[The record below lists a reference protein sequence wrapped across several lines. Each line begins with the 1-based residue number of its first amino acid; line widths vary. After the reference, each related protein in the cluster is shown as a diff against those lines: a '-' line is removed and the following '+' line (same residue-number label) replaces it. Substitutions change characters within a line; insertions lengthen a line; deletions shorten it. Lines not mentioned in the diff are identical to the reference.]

1 MIASV
6 KHNYAAYRITFR
18 KNVIAGDLRSYLY
31 QNIPIFAM
39 LNKRNKIKQ
48 AMLTVMVVV
57 FIIGY
62 LMIAL
67 EHPLKINKAGT
78 ALLLGTILWVL
89 YTMTADAYIPHVSMD
104 AFRLFLESNPSLT
117 SLPFVEQSTH
127 FVVEHQV
134 LESIGEIAETL
145 IFLIGAMITVELID
159 VHGGFLFITN
169 RITTRKKRQLLVMI
183 ATITFFMSA
192 VLDNLTTSI
201 VMIMLIRKL
210 LGNYKERWVFGSII
224 IIAANSG
231 GAWSPIGDVT
241 TIMLW
246 VRGNISTAATI
257 PHLFLPSLVSALV
270 PVLIA
275 LPLLHG
281 KVTPPIAFS
290 DEDNEALLKELK
302 TREKLSILIIGIL
315 CLLFVPV
322 FKTITHLPPFMG
334 ILLGVGVLWVFTE
347 IMYRRGTIE
356 EDLKLRL
363 SKVVRRIDG
372 ATLLFFLGILLAVDA
387 LRWSG
392 ILSNFST
399 WLDLNVGNVYAV
411 NLIIGGLSAI
421 VDNVPLVAGAI
432 GMYPVA
438 TEAMVAASADPAYM
452 AHFMQDGV
460 FWQFLAYCAGVGGSM
475 LIVGSAAGVVVM
487 GLERINFMW
496 YLTRITWLALAGYLA
511 GAGVYILQNIVLGV
525 S

>member
-1 MIASV
+1 
-6 KHNYAAYRITFR
+6 
-18 KNVIAGDLRSYLY
+18 
-31 QNIPIFAM
+31 
-39 LNKRNKIKQ
+39 
-48 AMLTVMVVV
+48 MLTAMVIV
-57 FIIGY
+57 FLVGY

-78 ALLLGTILWVL
+78 ALLIGTVLWVM
-89 YTMTADAYIPHVSMD
+89 YTYAAPFFIPRAS
-104 AFRLFLESNPSLT
+104 AEEFSLFLESFPSLG
-117 SLPFVEQSTH
+117 SLTFKEQCTR

-134 LESIGEIAETL
+134 LDSIGEIAETL

-159 VHGGFLFITN
+159 AHGGFMFITN
-169 RITTRKKRQLLVMI
+169 HITTKKKKKLLALI
-183 ATITFFMSA
+183 AVITFFMSA

-246 VRGNISTAATI
+246 VRGNISTSSTI
-257 PHLFLPSLVSALV
+257 PHLILPSIVSALI

-275 LPLLHG
+275 MRFLHG
-281 KVTPPIAFS
+281 NVTPPNAFS
-290 DEDNEALLKELK
+290 QMEADNELLKKLK
-302 TREKLSILIIGIL
+302 DKEKLSILIIGVL

-322 FKTITHLPPFMG
+322 FKTVTHLPPFMG
-334 ILLGVGVLWVFTE
+334 ILMGVGILWFYTE
-347 IMYRRGTIE
+347 MLYARKPID

-363 SKVVRRIDG
+363 SKVVHRIDG

-387 LRWSG
+387 LRCSG
-392 ILSNFST
+392 VLSDFAF
-399 WLDLNVGNVYAV
+399 WLDDTVGNVYAV
-411 NLIIGGLSAI
+411 NLIIGTLSSI

-438 TEAMVAASADPAYM
+438 TDAMVAAATDPAYL
-452 AHFMQDGV
+452 ANFMQDGV

-475 LIVGSAAGVVVM
+475 LIIGSAAGVVVM
-487 GLERINFMW
+487 GLERINFIW
-496 YLTRITWLALAGYLA
+496 YLKNISLLALAGYLS
-511 GAGVYILQNIVLGV
+511 GAVVYILQNLIL
-525 S
+525 

>member
-1 MIASV
+1 
-6 KHNYAAYRITFR
+6 
-18 KNVIAGDLRSYLY
+18 
-31 QNIPIFAM
+31 
-39 LNKRNKIKQ
+39 
-48 AMLTVMVVV
+48 MLTAMVIV
-57 FIIGY
+57 FLVGY

-78 ALLLGTILWVL
+78 ALLIGTVLWVM
-89 YTMTADAYIPHVSMD
+89 YTYAAPFFIPRAS
-104 AFRLFLESNPSLT
+104 AEEFSLFLESFPSLG
-117 SLPFVEQSTH
+117 SLTFKEQCTR

-134 LESIGEIAETL
+134 LDSIGEIAETL

-159 VHGGFLFITN
+159 AHGGFMFITN
-169 RITTRKKRQLLVMI
+169 HITTKKKKKLLALI
-183 ATITFFMSA
+183 AVITFFMSA

-246 VRGNISTAATI
+246 VRGNISTSSTI
-257 PHLFLPSLVSALV
+257 PHLILPSIVSALI

-275 LPLLHG
+275 MRFLHG
-281 KVTPPIAFS
+281 NVTPPNAFS
-290 DEDNEALLKELK
+290 QMEADNELLKKLK
-302 TREKLSILIIGIL
+302 DKEKLSILIIGVL

-322 FKTITHLPPFMG
+322 FKTVTHLPPFMG
-334 ILLGVGVLWVFTE
+334 ILMGVGILWFYTE
-347 IMYRRGTIE
+347 MLYARKPID

-363 SKVVRRIDG
+363 SKVVHRIDG

-387 LRWSG
+387 LRCSG
-392 ILSNFST
+392 VLSDFAF
-399 WLDLNVGNVYAV
+399 WLDDTVGNVYAV
-411 NLIIGGLSAI
+411 HLIIGALSSI

-432 GMYPVA
+432 GMSPVA
-438 TEAMVAASADPAYM
+438 TDAMVAAATDPAYL
-452 AHFMQDGV
+452 ANFMQDGV

-475 LIVGSAAGVVVM
+475 LIIGSAAGVVVM
-487 GLERINFMW
+487 GLERINFIW
-496 YLTRITWLALAGYLA
+496 YLKNISLLALAGYLS
-511 GAGVYILQNIVLGV
+511 GAVVYILQNLIF
-525 S
+525 